1 MTPVDYCYLD
11 YCQGSD
17 PMREPVCIGH
27 YLPLEKCY
35 SYEPLEGIPQNKQ
48 HHILGVQAN
57 LWTEFIKTPEHL
69 EYMLLPRL
77 LAISEVQWST
87 PENKNWNRF
96 RHSVA
101 AKQIPLLRAKGY
113 TVRDMDRSEPLLGGT
128 LFK

>member
-1 MTPVDYCYLD
+1 
-11 YCQGSD
+11 
-17 PMREPVCIGH
+17 MREIISAFHLVQEPSA
-27 YLPLEKCY
+27 KNR
-35 SYEPLEGIPQNKQ
+35 SEPLDGIPQDKR

-57 LWTEFIKTPEHL
+57 LWTEFIKTTEHL

-101 AKQIPLLRAKGY
+101 AKQIPLLRTEGY
-113 TVRDMDRSEPLLGGT
+113 TVRDLDTQHPVPSAPEGLSRQ
-128 LFK
+128 